1 MNQERFGEFI
11 KQIRKKNNLTK
22 KQLADKY
29 NVTYQTVSKWEN
41 GKNIPDISL
50 LKEMSKDFNTNIE
63 DILDGNINNNNNN
76 KNKNYKNILLL
87 VLIIIILIP
96 ILFFGI
102 KKINNNFEFKTISSS
117 SNEFILSGS
126 IAYNSN
132 KSSIYITNINY
143 KDQKDKTI
151 YKEIECILYETY
163 GNTETK
169 ISTKKSSNIDIET
182 FLKQTSFHINN
193 YKTHCKEYTNDSLY
207 LEINAKDMTDKITK
221 YKVPLSLEDKCK

>member
-1 MNQERFGEFI
+1 MNQDNIAKFI
-11 KQIRKKNNLTK
+11 KEIRKKNNLTQK
-22 KQLADKY
+22 DLADKY
-29 NVTYQTVSKWEN
+29 GVTYQAVSKWEN

-50 LKEMSKDFNTNIE
+50 LKEMSKDYNINIE
-63 DILDGNINNNNNN
+63 DILDGNINNSNKNN
-76 KNKNYKNILLL
+76 KKKNKSILLL
-87 VLIIIILIP
+87 ILIIIIFIP
-96 ILFFGI
+96 ILYFGI

-132 KSSIYITNINY
+132 KSSIYITNINF
-143 KDQKDKTI
+143 KGEQDTTT
-151 YKEIECILYETY
+151 YKEIECILYEAY

-182 FLKQTSFHINN
+182 FLKQTSFHIDN
-193 YKTHCKEYTNDSLY
+193 YKTHCKKYTNDSLY
-207 LEINAKDMTDKITK
+207 LEINAKDMTDKISK

>member
-143 KDQKDKTI
+143 KYQKNKTI

>member
-1 MNQERFGEFI
+1 MDQDKFGKFI
-11 KQIRKKNNLTK
+11 KEIRKKNNLTQ

-29 NVTYQTVSKWEN
+29 NVTYQAVSKWEN